1 MNRIAVLVLCGLA
14 TVAALF
20 TTIWPLA
27 GNQGIDG
34 NNGFGQQTS
43 WLSQEP
49 FPPTLSQ
56 KVFPIGLATNI
67 ASRQIQMD
75 KDDRYQEYIFDV
87 FSNGDKGTLFFSDRG
102 VLAEITMQ
110 YAATKTED
118 WYKLG
123 PDGVTILQKRT
134 TDLVSGALIEEG
146 ERGDDNR
153 FVLRSYMPGTMQV
166 LRVRTYESR
175 GMILR
180 GGLGG
185 INLIARDEAFYPD
198 VANQTE
204 YLFVASDV
212 LNSERFDY
220 AKDGKATAYLKVMYR
235 ARLGWFFYPDGVT
248 KRMAFERKSIMRN
261 TIGYWEVHTDYFDQS
276 GKLEAKRVFTRSSMI
291 VTVELPGIGN
301 VRQTW
306 GMIVPYKAEAQR
318 LVKDNFALSFVELD
332 SYNGLKDARFTYKD
346 GALTEFWYQT
356 KLATSNQVS
365 GETPVADPVLVQV
378 RLTLDPAT
386 GAVTSKKVVDLKTQ
400 KELVNPDLVDI
411 STSVIKAP
419 AGLTQML
426 DYEPPP
432 AVPFEPDYPQGEH

>member
-20 TTIWPLA
+20 TTIWPHL

-49 FPPTLSQ
+49 FPPALSQ

-67 ASRQIQMD
+67 ASRQVQMD
-75 KDDRYQEYIFDV
+75 KDDRYQEYVFDT
-87 FSNGDKGTLFFSDRG
+87 FSNGDKGTLFFNERG
-102 VLAEITMQ
+102 VLAEITME
-110 YAATKTED
+110 YAATKTKA
-118 WYKLG
+118 WFRLG
-123 PDGVTILQKRT
+123 KDGATIMEKRT
-134 TDLVSGALIEEG
+134 TDLVTGALLEEG

-153 FVLRSYMPGTMQV
+153 FVLRTYVPGATQIA
-166 LRVRTYESR
+166 RIRTYESR
-175 GMILR
+175 GMILN

-185 INLIARDEAFYPD
+185 INLIARDQSFYPND
-198 VANQTE
+198 QVE

-220 AKDGKATAYLKVMYR
+220 AKDGKATAYLKIMYR

-248 KRMAFERKSIMRN
+248 KRMAFERKNIMRDSV
-261 TIGYWEVHTDYFDQS
+261 GYWEVHTDYFDPE
-276 GKLEAKRVFTRSSMI
+276 GVLEAKRVFTRSAMI
-291 VTVELPGIGN
+291 VTVDLLGIGN

-306 GMIVPYKAEAQR
+306 GMVLPHKAEAQR
-318 LVKDNFALSFVELD
+318 LVKDNFVLSFVELD
-332 SYNGLKDARFTYKD
+332 SYNGLKDVRFTYKD
-346 GALTEFWYQT
+346 GVLTEFWYQT
-356 KLATSNQVS
+356 KLATSEQVS
-365 GETPVADPVLVQV
+365 GETPVADAVLVQV

-386 GAVTSKKVVDLKTQ
+386 GAVISKKVVDLKTQ
-400 KELVNPDLVDI
+400 KELVNPELVDV
-411 STSVIKAP
+411 STGPIKAP

>member
-1 MNRIAVLVLCGLA
+1 MNRIAVLVFCGLA

-20 TTIWPLA
+20 MTIWPLV
-27 GNQGIDG
+27 GNKSDWQSED
-34 NNGFGQQTS
+34 
-43 WLSQEP
+43 P
-49 FPPTLSQ
+49 FPPALTH
-56 KVFPIGLATNI
+56 KVFPIGLAANI
-67 ASRQIQMD
+67 ASRQVQMD
-75 KDDRYQEYIFDV
+75 KDDRYEEYVFDT
-87 FSNGDKGTLFFSDRG
+87 FSNGDKGTLFFNERG
-102 VLAEITMQ
+102 VLAEITME
-110 YAATKTED
+110 YVATKTKA
-118 WYKLG
+118 WFRLG

-134 TDLVSGALIEEG
+134 TDLASGALIEEG
-146 ERGDDNR
+146 ERGNDNR
-153 FVLRSYMPGTMQV
+153 FVLRTYVPGTMQIS
-166 LRVRTYESR
+166 RIRTYEAR

-198 VANQTE
+198 LANQVE

-212 LNSERFDY
+212 LNSERWDY
-220 AKDGKATAYLKVMYR
+220 AKDGKSTAYLKIMYR

-261 TIGYWEVHTDYFDQS
+261 TIGYWEVHTDYFDPK
-276 GKLEAKRVFTRSSMI
+276 GNLEAKRVFTRSSMI

-306 GMIVPYKAEAQR
+306 GMVLPHKAEAQR

-332 SYNGLKDARFTYKD
+332 SYNGLKNVRFTYKD

-356 KLATSNQVS
+356 TLATSES
-365 GETPVADPVLVQV
+365 VQV

-386 GAVTSKKVVDLKTQ
+386 GAVTSKKVVDMKTQ
-400 KELVNPDLVDI
+400 KELENPDLVDV
-411 STSVIKAP
+411 STGSIKAP
-419 AGLTQML
+419 SGLNQML